1 MQTFIVKISKD
12 VMTPKD
18 IVEAIWQSNEEL
30 LKTDIT
36 VERQ

>member
-12 VMTPKD
+12 VMTPAD
-18 IVEAIWQSNEEL
+18 IREALWVSGEL
-30 LKTDIT
+30 SREDIT